1 MILNYTA
8 VLVAAIA
15 AFIFGAAWYGVLG
28 KQWMAALGKTEEEIK
43 EASAARKMPLVS
55 MVISFIAELIM
66 AFFMAGLI
74 GHLGAVSIKNGA
86 LVGGFCW
93 LAFVATTVSV
103 NNAYSGRKL
112 ALTIIDSGH
121 WLGVLLIVCDRRIR
135 LTGGN

>member
-121 WLGVLLIVCDRRIR
+121 WLGVLLIVGIVI
-135 LTGGN
+135 GAFG

>member
-1 MILNYTA
+1 MIINYTA

-43 EASAARKMPLVS
+43 GASAARKMPVVP

-103 NNAYSGRKL
+103 NNAYSDRKL
-112 ALTIIDSGH
+112 ALTIIDSSH
-121 WLGVLLIVCDRRIR
+121 WLGVLLIVGIVI
-135 LTGGN
+135 GAFG

>member
-1 MILNYTA
+1 MVINYTA

-28 KQWMAALGKTEEEIK
+28 KQWMAALGKTGEEIK
-43 EASAARKMPLVS
+43 GASAARKMPVVP

-103 NNAYSGRKL
+103 NNAYSDRKL
-112 ALTIIDSGH
+112 ALTIIDSSH
-121 WLGVLLIVCDRRIR
+121 WLGVLLIVGIVI
-135 LTGGN
+135 GAFG